1 MTDLHSSQIRSLA
14 EAANNITNP
23 ITEAPKAQTSSK
35 EQEWA
40 NTHANLMR
48 EWFSHMSNQNV
59 VDIFKIIKTKDYSAA
74 NMKKLKTYLMD
85 AGITDRMGMVRP
97 AKYQKPLD
105 DIGALRSD
113 ETAVAIIKAGWAYF
127 ADRARP
133 AAEAIAANKTAS
145 KNSPKVE
152 EVETVEEGVLGDA
165 AKKIIQKIKDI
176 KSDYIEWR
184 DLAKQ
189 LSQLKQERKTV
200 LADIQASAQKRLK
213 ELDTEMQKAAQ
224 KRIKELNAE
233 LDRLKATDKE
243 RLGETVEEVNEVET
257 VEEAVKIDRNMNIK
271 EMAAVLMD
279 IADALM
285 GKNVVTQRER
295 LIAVAQALASK
306 RGFV

>member
-23 ITEAPKAQTSSK
+23 ITEAPKARTSSK

-176 KSDYIEWR
+176 KSDYTEWR

-213 ELDTEMQKAAQ
+213 ELDAEMQKAAQ
-224 KRIKELNAE
+224 KAIKELNAE
-233 LDRLKATDKE
+233 LDRLKVTDKE

-271 EMAAVLMD
+271 AMVAVLKD

-295 LIAVAQALASK
+295 LKAVTQVLASK
-306 RGFV
+306 RFV

>member
-1 MTDLHSSQIRSLA
+1 MTDSNASRIRSLT
-14 EAANNITNP
+14 EAANSISNP
-23 ITEAPKAQTSSK
+23 ITEARTSPK

-113 ETAVAIIKAGWAYF
+113 ETAVAIIKAGWDYF
-127 ADRARP
+127 ATRARP
-133 AAEAIAANKTAS
+133 AAAAIAANKTAS

-152 EVETVEEGVLGDA
+152 EVETVEEVANSISNPITEARTSPKEHEWLSDMK
-165 AKKIIQKIKDI
+165 AKDVTAISKLLKSKDTKALEQYLI
-176 KSDYIEWR
+176 ANRLMGR
-184 DLAKQ
+184 DGLVQGK
-189 LSQLKQERKTV
+189 
-200 LADIQASAQKRLK
+200 
-213 ELDTEMQKAAQ
+213 
-224 KRIKELNAE
+224 N
-233 LDRLKATDKE
+233 LDRSAIEIVKRSFAD
-243 RLGETVEEVNEVET
+243 VHEEVQVEEVET

-295 LIAVAQALASK
+295 LMAVAQVLAS
-306 RGFV
+306 RRFV

>member
-1 MTDLHSSQIRSLA
+1 MTDSNASRIRSLT
-14 EAANNITNP
+14 EAANRISNP
-23 ITEAPKAQTSSK
+23 ITEARTSPK

-152 EVETVEEGVLGDA
+152 EVETVEE
-165 AKKIIQKIKDI
+165 
-176 KSDYIEWR
+176 
-184 DLAKQ
+184 
-189 LSQLKQERKTV
+189 
-200 LADIQASAQKRLK
+200 
-213 ELDTEMQKAAQ
+213 
-224 KRIKELNAE
+224 
-233 LDRLKATDKE
+233 
-243 RLGETVEEVNEVET
+243 
-257 VEEAVKIDRNMNIK
+257 AVKIDRNMNIK

-295 LIAVAQALASK
+295 LMAVAQVLAS
-306 RGFV
+306 RRFV

>member
-14 EAANNITNP
+14 EAANSITNP
-23 ITEAPKAQTSSK
+23 IMEAPKAQTSSK

-113 ETAVAIIKAGWAYF
+113 ETAVAIIKAGWDYF
-127 ADRARP
+127 ATRARP
-133 AAEAIAANKTAS
+133 AAAAIAANKTTS

-152 EVETVEEGVLGDA
+152 EV
-165 AKKIIQKIKDI
+165 
-176 KSDYIEWR
+176 
-184 DLAKQ
+184 
-189 LSQLKQERKTV
+189 
-200 LADIQASAQKRLK
+200 
-213 ELDTEMQKAAQ
+213 
-224 KRIKELNAE
+224 
-233 LDRLKATDKE
+233 
-243 RLGETVEEVNEVET
+243 ETVEEVNEVET
-257 VEEAVKIDRNMNIK
+257 VEEAVAIDKNMNIK
-271 EMAAVLMD
+271 AMVAALKD

-295 LIAVAQALASK
+295 LKAVTQVLASK
-306 RGFV
+306 RGFK

>member
-127 ADRARP
+127 AARARP
-133 AAEAIAANKTAS
+133 AAAAIHAANETAS
-145 KNSPKVE
+145 KAKPKSKTVE
-152 EVETVEEGVLGDA
+152 EVET
-165 AKKIIQKIKDI
+165 
-176 KSDYIEWR
+176 
-184 DLAKQ
+184 
-189 LSQLKQERKTV
+189 
-200 LADIQASAQKRLK
+200 
-213 ELDTEMQKAAQ
+213 
-224 KRIKELNAE
+224 
-233 LDRLKATDKE
+233 
-243 RLGETVEEVNEVET
+243 TVEEVET

-295 LIAVAQALASK
+295 LIAVAQALAS
-306 RGFV
+306 RRFV

>member
-152 EVETVEEGVLGDA
+152 EVET
-165 AKKIIQKIKDI
+165 
-176 KSDYIEWR
+176 
-184 DLAKQ
+184 
-189 LSQLKQERKTV
+189 
-200 LADIQASAQKRLK
+200 
-213 ELDTEMQKAAQ
+213 
-224 KRIKELNAE
+224 
-233 LDRLKATDKE
+233 
-243 RLGETVEEVNEVET
+243 TVEAVEEVET

-295 LIAVAQALASK
+295 LIAVAQALAS
-306 RGFV
+306 RRFV

>member
-23 ITEAPKAQTSSK
+23 ITEARTSPK

-105 DIGALRSD
+105 DIGALRSE

-133 AAEAIAANKTAS
+133 AAEAIAANKTTS

-152 EVETVEEGVLGDA
+152 
-165 AKKIIQKIKDI
+165 
-176 KSDYIEWR
+176 
-184 DLAKQ
+184 
-189 LSQLKQERKTV
+189 
-200 LADIQASAQKRLK
+200 
-213 ELDTEMQKAAQ
+213 
-224 KRIKELNAE
+224 
-233 LDRLKATDKE
+233 
-243 RLGETVEEVNEVET
+243 EVET

-306 RGFV
+306 RGFK